1 MRAEITKNMLCAS
14 LKKLLVH
21 KTLDKISIK
30 EITDDCGLN
39 RQTFYYHFDDIYQ
52 LLNWLLE
59 KEAVSIFINLE
70 NGINWDT
77 ALILLFDYLTTNRDM
92 CFNALTSV
100 GNQYIYRFF
109 YDELYVIIR
118 SNLENT
124 VEGRG
129 LDEKQIEQ
137 LAQYTVIS
145 WGSYI
150 VAWMMGIVEETPEE
164 ITAFLIGQI
173 KHSHPSILD
182 I

>member
-1 MRAEITKNMLCAS
+1 MKSEITKDTLSAA
-14 LKKLLVH
+14 LKKNLAH

-52 LLNWLLE
+52 LMDWLLK
-59 KEAVSIFINLE
+59 KEAVSIFLDQ
-70 NGINWDT
+70 GAHLNWKEGLT
-77 ALILLFDYLTTNRDM
+77 LLFDYISANREM

-109 YDELYVIIR
+109 YDELYAIIR
-118 SNLENT
+118 NNLENT
-124 VEGRG
+124 EEGCG
-129 LDEKQIEQ
+129 LDEKHKEQ
-137 LAQYTVIS
+137 LAKYYVIS

-164 ITAFLIGQI
+164 ITDFLISQI
-173 KHSHPSILD
+173 KTKFL
-182 I
+182 

>member
-1 MRAEITKNMLCAS
+1 MKAEMTKDILCAS
-14 LKKLLVH
+14 LKNNLAH

-52 LLNWLLE
+52 LMDRLLK
-59 KEAVSIFINLE
+59 KEAVSIFLDQGE
-70 NGINWDT
+70 LLNWKEGLT
-77 ALILLFDYLTTNRDM
+77 LLFDYITANRDM

-109 YDELYVIIR
+109 YDELYAIIR
-118 SNLENT
+118 NNLENT
-124 VEGRG
+124 VEGCG
-129 LDEKQIEQ
+129 LDEKHKEQ

-150 VAWMMGIVEETPEE
+150 VAWMRGIVEETPEE
-164 ITAFLIGQI
+164 ITEFLIGRI
-173 KHSHPSILD
+173 RHDHPTILD